1 MTPAEISALL
11 DSEDYGDRLT
21 ALNAIRNLPIAEAFE
36 LICKAIADS
45 NPRVRY
51 AAVSQLASLGQHDR
65 DRTRTILLDRL
76 ENDSEIDVQASAAD
90 ALGALQFTDVYPALE
105 AAYQRSSDWVLQFS
119 IVATLGELGDRRAF
133 ELLAAALESPTEL
146 IRTAAVA
153 ALGELGDERAIP
165 LLLPL
170 ISDDDWQL
178 RHRLAQALQR
188 FAHPDAEAALA
199 QLSQDKAA
207 AVAAAARGE
216 GLEEA

>member
-11 DSEDYGDRLT
+11 DSEDYGDRLK
-21 ALNAIRNLPIAEAFE
+21 ALNAIRNLPLADAFE

-51 AAVSQLASLGQHDR
+51 AAVSQLSNLGRHDR
-65 DRTRTILLDRL
+65 DQARTILLDRL
-76 ENDSEIDVQASAAD
+76 ENDSETDVQAAAAD
-90 ALGALQFTDVYPALE
+90 ALGALRFTDVYPALE
-105 AAYQRSSDWVLQFS
+105 ATYQQSSDWVLQFS

-133 ELLAAALESPTEL
+133 DLLAAAIESPVEL

-153 ALGELGDERAIP
+153 ALGELGDERAVP

-170 ISDDDWQL
+170 VSDDDWQI
-178 RHRLAQALQR
+178 RHRLAQALHR
-188 FAHPDAEAALA
+188 FTHPDAQAALA

-207 AVAAAARGE
+207 AVAAAARGD
-216 GLEEA
+216 GLEA

>member
-11 DSEDYGDRLT
+11 DSEDYGDRLR
-21 ALNAIRNLPIAEAFE
+21 ALNEIRSLAQADAFE

-51 AAVSQLASLGQHDR
+51 AAVSQLSSLGQYDR
-65 DRTRTILLDRL
+65 EHAREVLIDRL
-76 ENDSEIDVQASAAD
+76 ENDSETDVQAAAAD

-133 ELLAAALESPTEL
+133 ELLAEAIQSPTDL

-165 LLLPL
+165 LILPL
-170 ISDDDWQL
+170 INDDDWQI
-178 RHRLAQALQR
+178 RHRVAQALHR
-188 FAHPDAEAALA
+188 FAHPDAQAALA

-216 GLEEA
+216 GLTP

>member
-11 DSEDYGDRLT
+11 DSEDYGDRLK
-21 ALNAIRNLPIAEAFE
+21 ALNLIRALERAEAFE

-45 NPRVRY
+45 NARVRY
-51 AAVSQLASLGQHDR
+51 AAVSQMASLGHQDR
-65 DRTRTILLDRL
+65 DRTRTILIDRL
-76 ENDSEIDVQASAAD
+76 ENDSETDVQAAAAD
-90 ALGALQFTDVYPALE
+90 ALGALQFSDVYPALE

-133 ELLAAALESPTEL
+133 ELLATALESPTDL

-170 ISDDDWQL
+170 ISDDDWQI

-188 FAHPDAEAALA
+188 FTHPDAQAALA
-199 QLSQDKAA
+199 ELSQDKAA

-216 GLEEA
+216 GLESA